1 MALKSETSV
10 DNYII
15 LEEAKIQKI
24 KLETRKNTG
33 TKIRKKGGRE
43 NIMLET
49 SKRKRIQQKMKMEI
63 KNESGTIYMRNGM
76 AMEEAKEIRT
86 ERIKKYCLKNRR

>member
-1 MALKSETSV
+1 MALKSETLV

-24 KLETRKNTG
+24 RLETREGAQK
-33 TKIRKKGGRE
+33 RKGNNNR
-43 NIMLET
+43 MLET

-63 KNESGTIYMRNGM
+63 KKESGTI
-76 AMEEAKEIRT
+76 
-86 ERIKKYCLKNRR
+86 

>member
-10 DNYII
+10 DNYIM

-24 KLETRKNTG
+24 RLETREGAQKYEE
-33 TKIRKKGGRE
+33 KGGRE
-43 NIMLET
+43 NRMLET
-49 SKRKRIQQKMKMEI
+49 GKRKRIQQKMKMEI
-63 KNESGTIYMRNGM
+63 KKESGTVYMRNGM
-76 AMEEAKEIRT
+76 AMEEVKEIRT